1 MAKTQ
6 SANNKYVA
14 LLLPLPH
21 QRGEPDPLCLSVV
34 GYIITQQLHDILTW
48 DLARHELIDDQG

>member
-14 LLLPLPH
+14 LLLPH